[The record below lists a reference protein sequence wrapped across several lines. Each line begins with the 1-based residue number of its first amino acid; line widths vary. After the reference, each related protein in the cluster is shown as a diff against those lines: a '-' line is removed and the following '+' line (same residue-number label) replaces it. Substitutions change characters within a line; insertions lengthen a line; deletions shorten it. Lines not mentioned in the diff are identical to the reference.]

1 MNCLV
6 HTVRVSRNNT
16 RTAPADTFFEKKKD
30 KCFRDQQNV
39 NFPKN
44 TMDD

>member
-16 RTAPADTFFEKKKD
+16 RTAPADTFFEKKKINASETS
-30 KCFRDQQNV
+30 R
-39 NFPKN
+39 
-44 TMDD
+44 M